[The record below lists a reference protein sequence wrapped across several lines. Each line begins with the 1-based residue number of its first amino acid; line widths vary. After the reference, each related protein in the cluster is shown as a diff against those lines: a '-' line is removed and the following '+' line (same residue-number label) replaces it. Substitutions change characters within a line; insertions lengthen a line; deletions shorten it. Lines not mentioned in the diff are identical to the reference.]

1 MTTED
6 LTQERKQTKS
16 SEMKNVTL
24 SEDTKGFLVAHRM
37 TQEVGDYV
45 DGLLEKLYGENSDE
59 CIDAQ
64 MSDLWTAIGKAQD
77 EIIRL
82 MGESIKGRLGLC
94 EVAEV

>member
-1 MTTED
+1 MTTEE

-16 SEMKNVTL
+16 SEMKNVIL

-64 MSDLWTAIGKAQD
+64 MSDLWTAIGEAQD
-77 EIIRL
+77 QIIRL
-82 MGESIKGRLGLC
+82 MGETIKENLGTLEIT
-94 EVAEV
+94 EV

>member
-1 MTTED
+1 MTTEE

-16 SEMKNVTL
+16 LEMKNVVL
-24 SEDTKGFLVAHRM
+24 SENTKGFLVAHRM

-64 MSDLWTAIGKAQD
+64 MSDLWTAIGEAQD
-77 EIIRL
+77 QIIRL
-82 MGESIKGRLGLC
+82 MGETIKENLGTLEIT
-94 EVAEV
+94 EV

>member
-24 SEDTKGFLVAHRM
+24 AEDTKGFLVAHRM

-45 DGLLEKLYGENSDE
+45 DQLLEEIWGKNADAYIDE
-59 CIDAQ
+59 E
-64 MSDLWTAIGKAQD
+64 MSTLWEVIGKAQD

>member
-16 SEMKNVTL
+16 SEMKNVIL
-24 SEDTKGFLVAHRM
+24 AEDTKGFLVAHRM

-45 DGLLEKLYGENSDE
+45 DQLLEEIWGKNADAYIDE
-59 CIDAQ
+59 E
-64 MSDLWTAIGKAQD
+64 MSTLWEVIGKAQD